1 MPDYRDRRDS
11 PAMTDR
17 NRHEDLL
24 HLTVDTLKVEKMHIL
39 HPLGMVREQGKF
51 MMGDSSSNCVNNVAT
66 S

>member
-1 MPDYRDRRDS
+1 
-11 PAMTDR
+11 MTDR